1 MICKIVNPKR
11 LTVGDSIRLHRDE
24 LLTIDKIEDKK
35 VYLTN
40 SETGEKVEVV
50 FINRLPNHI
59 VIECITRTRRM
70 TYAVTKLLVA
80 V

>member
-50 FINRLPNHI
+50 FIN
-59 VIECITRTRRM
+59 
-70 TYAVTKLLVA
+70 
-80 V
+80 